1 MEKKSDLETLKE
13 NYEEFREKYQLAEF
27 EELNADFNIEK
38 ISSAETDFLVREI
51 RKFIA
56 DKFSGY
62 LRFIENLLNPIDGSM
77 FIFTIIK
84 TLGQEEKKK
93 LSEIY
98 KRLAQSEIK
107 IIELDIDFQE
117 EKEAE
122 FIRESH
128 LIWKNIKKDLLEIIK
143 VVKNNWDVKI
153 ESNGK
158 NYFG

>member
-1 MEKKSDLETLKE
+1 MEDKSDLEELKK
-13 NYEEFREKYQLAEF
+13 NYKELQEKYSFPEF
-27 EELNADFNIEK
+27 ETLNADFNIEK
-38 ISSAETDFLVREI
+38 ISSIETDFLVREI
-51 RKFIA
+51 RKYIA

-62 LRFIENLLNPIDGSM
+62 LRFIENLLNPTDGSM

-84 TLGQEEKKK
+84 TLGAEEKKK

-98 KRLAQSEIK
+98 KKLAQSEIK
-107 IIELDIDFQE
+107 IIELDIDFME

-122 FIRESH
+122 FVKEAH
-128 LIWKNIKKDLLEIIK
+128 NLWKGIKGDLLGIIGVIK
-143 VVKNNWDVKI
+143 SNWDVKV